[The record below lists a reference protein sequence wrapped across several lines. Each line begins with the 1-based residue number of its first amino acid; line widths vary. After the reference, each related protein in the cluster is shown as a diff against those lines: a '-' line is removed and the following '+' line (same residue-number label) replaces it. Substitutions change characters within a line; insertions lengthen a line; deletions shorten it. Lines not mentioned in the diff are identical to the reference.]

1 MLYLKNL
8 VYHPTACPNA
18 ILKNVNLELPS
29 QQMGLI
35 VGRSGSGKSTLL
47 EILAG

>member
-8 VYHPTACPNA
+8 VYHPTACPNP
-18 ILKNVNLELPS
+18 ILKNINLELPS

-35 VGRSGSGKSTLL
+35 VGAAV
-47 EILAG
+47 LAKVRY